1 MNEKIRGKL
10 KTLTTKPGVYVMRD
24 KSGEIIYIGK
34 AKNLKNRVSQYF
46 RSSPKPS
53 KVQAMVDHVD
63 DFDYFIAVSE
73 LDALALESNL
83 IHKHQPFYNI
93 LLKDGKAFPYIKIDM
108 KEDFPKLEIVRKVK
122 NESNAKYFGPYF
134 AGIDPREILKT
145 INFAFKIRTC
155 SLKITNTPNAKR
167 ECLNYSLGLCPA
179 PCTGKITKEDYA
191 EEIKKVIRFLNGN
204 DEEIEEILLQKMATA
219 SNLQNFERAIEL
231 REGLKM
237 IAKLKQ
243 RVVANLPK
251 DVNKD
256 VFAYHSDGL
265 SGVVTV
271 MVVRGGKILGI
282 ANFVQ
287 SDAELEENE
296 TLFNFI
302 SQYYANML
310 VPNEIIVSHAI
321 DEGLL
326 CEYFNK
332 KTKIISNPHGVN
344 FTLLNM
350 AKENAKEYLE
360 KHLEK
365 EKLTYNT
372 GLGALKQ
379 LQDKI
384 GLKSLPKRME
394 CYDISHISGT
404 NKVASMIVFIDG
416 RPAKKH
422 YRKFKIKTVEGN
434 NDFESLK
441 EALTRRL
448 QRYID
453 QNGESFKEKPDLLVI
468 DGGKGQLSSCYE
480 ILKSFHLENKI
491 EMISLA
497 KRIEE
502 VFTVENT
509 TPVILKYASA
519 ELKLLQRLRDEAHRF
534 AITFHRILRTKSQTV
549 TELEN
554 INGLG
559 KTKINAL
566 LKAFGT
572 TENIK
577 NATVEE
583 LCLVKGIHQALAIKI
598 KDYFKTEN

>member
-204 DEEIEEILLQKMATA
+204 DEEIEEILLQKMETA

-256 VFAYHSDGL
+256 VFALYL
-265 SGVVTV
+265 S
-271 MVVRGGKILGI
+271 
-282 ANFVQ
+282 
-287 SDAELEENE
+287 
-296 TLFNFI
+296 
-302 SQYYANML
+302 
-310 VPNEIIVSHAI
+310 
-321 DEGLL
+321 
-326 CEYFNK
+326 
-332 KTKIISNPHGVN
+332 
-344 FTLLNM
+344 
-350 AKENAKEYLE
+350 
-360 KHLEK
+360 
-365 EKLTYNT
+365 
-372 GLGALKQ
+372 
-379 LQDKI
+379 
-384 GLKSLPKRME
+384 
-394 CYDISHISGT
+394 
-404 NKVASMIVFIDG
+404 
-416 RPAKKH
+416 
-422 YRKFKIKTVEGN
+422 
-434 NDFESLK
+434 
-441 EALTRRL
+441 
-448 QRYID
+448 
-453 QNGESFKEKPDLLVI
+453 
-468 DGGKGQLSSCYE
+468 
-480 ILKSFHLENKI
+480 
-491 EMISLA
+491 
-497 KRIEE
+497 
-502 VFTVENT
+502 
-509 TPVILKYASA
+509 
-519 ELKLLQRLRDEAHRF
+519 ELKL
-534 AITFHRILRTKSQTV
+534 
-549 TELEN
+549 
-554 INGLG
+554 GL
-559 KTKINAL
+559 L
-566 LKAFGT
+566 LPKHTQLSLFQ
-572 TENIK
+572 
-577 NATVEE
+577 
-583 LCLVKGIHQALAIKI
+583 L
-598 KDYFKTEN
+598 